1 MAGNEN
7 EPRMRTENPVV
18 GKVLVLFGTVR
29 AISPNGAVRI
39 LASNDLIHAN
49 DRIATEGEGSVSVMI
64 YGAPNTELNLGR
76 MSNALIDEDVYDG
89 VAPEGTSEAAA
100 EVEQVQEALLK
111 INKALKGIDRDRRRP
126 ERKDVIL
133 PAFIGEAHSQAE
145 KFGTG
150 TILDISIGGIRLS
163 VPKGTNLEKIGIE
176 TAEFSVT
183 FTLTSKP
190 EPFKVKCQPKWVSDS
205 TEAVQIGA
213 AFVDPNFQIHE
224 TLQKYLM

>member
-1 MAGNEN
+1 LASNEN
-7 EPRMRTENPVV
+7 KPRMRTENPVV
-18 GKVLVLFGTVR
+18 GKVLVLCGTVK
-29 AISPNGAVRI
+29 AISPSGAVRI
-39 LASNDLIHAN
+39 LAPNDLVYAN
-49 DRIATEGEGSVSVMI
+49 DRIATESEGSVSVMI
-64 YGAPNTELNLGR
+64 DGAPLTKLNLGG
-76 MSNALIDEDVYDG
+76 MSNALIDEDVYAG
-89 VAPEGTSEAAA
+89 VAPEATSEAAA

-111 INKALKGIDRDRRRP
+111 IDKALKGIHRDRRHP
-126 ERKDVIL
+126 ERKEVIL
-133 PAFIGEAHSQAE
+133 PAFIGEVHSQAE

-176 TAEFSVT
+176 TDEFSVT
-183 FTLTSKP
+183 FSLTSKP
-190 EPFKVKCQPKWVSDS
+190 QPIKVKCQPKWVSDS